1 MPEMSREFFFPKK
14 LSLSFE
20 KEMSRVL
27 FLILD
32 RSEKAAILS
41 SLIKKTNA
49 LEMKWLLMIILKG
62 VISLPILLFCEISY
76 SFAAILQY
84 FALHR
89 STCFSVSVSSSLLE
103 KKVCQVCHDSLC
115 SKRHPGQW
123 LFTCSPNL
131 F

>member
-62 VISLPILLFCEISY
+62 VISLPILLFGEISY
-76 SFAAILQY
+76 VFAAILQY
-84 FALHR
+84 FALPLM
-89 STCFSVSVSSSLLE
+89 FGFL
-103 KKVCQVCHDSLC
+103 
-115 SKRHPGQW
+115 
-123 LFTCSPNL
+123 
-131 F
+131 

>member
-62 VISLPILLFCEISY
+62 VISLPISYLVRFPMFLLQSCS
-76 SFAAILQY
+76 ILHC
-84 FALHR
+84 L
-89 STCFSVSVSSSLLE
+89 
-103 KKVCQVCHDSLC
+103 
-115 SKRHPGQW
+115 
-123 LFTCSPNL
+123 
-131 F
+131 